1 MRYNSPPA
9 IRHSLLLLA
18 IPLLALLIAGF
29 SALFSLETPA
39 NASSLTEIA
48 ELLAHPEQYDH
59 QDVVV
64 AGKVTNVQLATN
76 RQGQPAYGF
85 LLQDQAGTLKV
96 ISLGQLEV
104 REGDFVIVEGVFSRL
119 RQVGRVIVYNEIKA
133 LSVKPLNRLDPDSIK
148 KNRSLSATAAA
159 RQSSMGAGPRLFWRM
174 AGASTSITASCP
186 PSTPRTTA
194 KRF

>member
-1 MRYNSPPA
+1 MLIPPPA
-9 IRHSLLLLA
+9 IRHSLLLFA
-18 IPLLALLIAGF
+18 IPLLALLITGF
-29 SALFSLETPA
+29 SALFSLETSA

-133 LSVKPLNRLDPDSIK
+133 LSVKPLNRLDPD
-148 KNRSLSATAAA
+148 LV
-159 RQSSMGAGPRLFWRM
+159 G
-174 AGASTSITASCP
+174 
-186 PSTPRTTA
+186 
-194 KRF
+194 